1 MTGTVRRAGRAI
13 QACHTAPSANA
24 VCRLSAAPPP
34 DLELPALRLALR
46 VAELGSVAAAAREA
60 SLLPAT
66 ATAAIR
72 RLEAGL
78 GMRLFARSSRALR
91 GTPEGETYLQRV
103 REALA
108 LLDLGAGEL
117 QSPLQQ
123 VRGTLRL
130 AVSTDLG
137 TQVIRPLLDEFL
149 RLHPQLTLELA
160 LGDRVADIG
169 REPVDAAIRYGEQRA
184 PGQIVRPLAPL
195 NRRVLVASPAYLA
208 RAGVPASADDLG
220 RHEGIALRLAGP
232 RHREWRLFDGATE
245 VTLAPRVRRSVDNGL
260 MARLWALDGLGIALK
275 SELDV
280 ADDLA
285 AGRLRRVL
293 PQLASPY
300 PLVLALARGTH
311 LTARMRALGDFL
323 AARLAALSPPPA
335 AP

>member
-1 MTGTVRRAGRAI
+1 MA
-13 QACHTAPSANA
+13 APSPF
-24 VCRLSAAPPP
+24 S
-34 DLELPALRLALR
+34 LELPALRLALR
-46 VAELGSVAAAAREA
+46 VAELGSVAAAAREGA
-60 SLLPAT
+60 LLPAT

-78 GMRLFARSSRALR
+78 GVRLFARSSRALR
-91 GTPEGETYLQRV
+91 LTAEGEAYLQRV

-137 TQVIRPLLDEFL
+137 TQLVRPLLDEFM
-149 RLHPQLTLELA
+149 RLHPQLSLELSI
-160 LGDRVADIG
+160 GDRLADIG
-169 REPVDAAIRYGEQRA
+169 REPVDAAIRYGEPRA
-184 PGQIVRPLAPL
+184 PGQIVRPLVPG

-208 RAGVPASADDLG
+208 RAGIPSTPEDLR
-220 RHEGIALRLAGP
+220 RHEGIGLRLAGP
-232 RHREWRLFDGATE
+232 RHRQWTLFDGDTE
-245 VTLAPRVRRSVDNGL
+245 VSVEPRVRRTVDNGL
-260 MARLWALDGLGIALK
+260 MTRLWALDGLGIAFK

-280 ADDLA
+280 AADLA
-285 AGRLRRVL
+285 GGRLRRVL
-293 PQLASPY
+293 PQLAAPY

-323 AARLAALSPPPA
+323 APRLATLSPPPA